1 MNAIAPNRGLSLND
15 MQRLFG
21 ETAEGKIE
29 RRWAIADCM
38 GISLAQTIKESE
50 QRIHEADQRQEKRS
64 IQ

>member
-1 MNAIAPNRGLSLND
+1 MNEIAPNRGLSLND

-21 ETAEGKIE
+21 ETAEGNME
-29 RRWAIADCM
+29 RRLAIADCV

-50 QRIHEADQRQEKRS
+50 QRIHEVDQRQEKRT